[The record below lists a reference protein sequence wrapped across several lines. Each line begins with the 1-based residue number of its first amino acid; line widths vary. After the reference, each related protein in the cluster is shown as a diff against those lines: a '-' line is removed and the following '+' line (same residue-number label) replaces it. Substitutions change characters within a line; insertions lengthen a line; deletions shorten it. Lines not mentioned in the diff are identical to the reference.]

1 MAIKLAESIRT
12 QNDDNTLYA
21 AYFSTKAIENQVI
34 DIYAGYGDNQG
45 DVPAESYTHGW
56 LIGARAAGK
65 ITPVEGLTYKAEV
78 AYIDY
83 SFEDPFVKD
92 DGGLGGYVG
101 VAYAFANDY
110 KPSIRANFYYLD
122 DNFKQP
128 FGHVDAQDL
137 GEYSL
142 GYGAIAD
149 ANSNLTDNVWF
160 VNVGGSMQPT
170 EKIKADIDLFYYE
183 QPKKPSLDRLLMTR
197 LVPNSIYA
205 SPTNIAKT

>member
-21 AYFSTKAIENQVI
+21 AYFSTKAMECQVI
-34 DIYAGYGDNQG
+34 DVYAGYGDNQG

-65 ITPVEGLTYKAEV
+65 ICSVEGLSYKAEV

-128 FGHVDAQDL
+128 VWTMWMPRI
-137 GEYSL
+137 S
-142 GYGAIAD
+142 
-149 ANSNLTDNVWF
+149 ANIV
-160 VNVGGSMQPT
+160 
-170 EKIKADIDLFYYE
+170 
-183 QPKKPSLDRLLMTR
+183 
-197 LVPNSIYA
+197 
-205 SPTNIAKT
+205 